1 MTESFVENKN
11 FKEIKGY
18 YGFGHTPCVIFVY
31 INERR
36 GYAYYCVERGMNL
49 NKTTEVDK
57 LVTGVDIEELSDID
71 SSTLQ
76 SECTNLWQFKRRIL
90 A

>member
-1 MTESFVENKN
+1 MTESFIQNKN
-11 FKEIKGY
+11 LKEIEGY
-18 YGFGHTPCVIFVY
+18 YGGGHTPYIIFVY

-36 GYAYYCVERGMNL
+36 GYAYYCVENGLNL

-57 LVTGVDIEELSDID
+57 LLPGVDIEELSDID

-76 SECTNLWQFKRRIL
+76 SECQNLWQFKRRIL
-90 A
+90 T

>member
-18 YGFGHTPCVIFVY
+18 YGSGRDACTIFVY
-31 INERR
+31 VNERR
-36 GYAYYCVERGMNL
+36 GYAYYCVENGLNL

-57 LVTGVDIEELSDID
+57 LVTGVHVEELSDID
-71 SSTLQ
+71 SSTLNT
-76 SECTNLWQFKRRIL
+76 ECKDLWQFKRRIL
-90 A
+90 T